1 MTWTLLHVSNPTF
14 LKIPSTASTM
24 DFLLKR
30 EEGKM
35 ECEVV
40 GEEQADIAGVGVR
53 LSLLCH
59 QNKKKK
65 KKKRC

>member
-1 MTWTLLHVSNPTF
+1 
-14 LKIPSTASTM
+14 M